1 MDAEVPDVP
10 ARDFSPPEYPLS
22 RKRTPLRERLRKR
35 RSERRPRANRPGDH
49 ARWNPLPAIG
59 RALARRPIVM
69 RTAPAVVALER
80 VTRRLTK
87 GRKGVLDLAG
97 LPALQL
103 TVRGR
108 RTGLPRTVS
117 LLYVPDLEDEKTI
130 LLIGSNWGQQRH
142 PAWSANL
149 TSADS
154 AELQIGDEHF
164 TVNVRQLTGID
175 RERAWQRALTFWPGY
190 AMEQRLAGTRRFR
203 LFELTRA

>member
-10 ARDFSPPEYPLS
+10 ARDFSPPDYPLP
-22 RKRTPLRERLRKR
+22 RKRIPLRERLRKR
-35 RSERRPRANRPGDH
+35 SSKRRPSAARPGEH
-49 ARWNPLPAIG
+49 ARWNPLPSIG

-69 RTAPAVVALER
+69 RTAPAVVALEK

-103 TVRGR
+103 TVNGR
-108 RTGLPRTVS
+108 RTGLPRTVT
-117 LLYVPDLEDEKTI
+117 LLYVPDLEDNKVF
-130 LLIGSNWGQQRH
+130 LLIGSNWGQHRH
-142 PAWSANL
+142 PSWSANL
-149 TSADS
+149 TTADH
-154 AELQIGDEHF
+154 AELHVNGEHF

-190 AMEQRLAGTRRFR
+190 AMEQRLAGNRRFR